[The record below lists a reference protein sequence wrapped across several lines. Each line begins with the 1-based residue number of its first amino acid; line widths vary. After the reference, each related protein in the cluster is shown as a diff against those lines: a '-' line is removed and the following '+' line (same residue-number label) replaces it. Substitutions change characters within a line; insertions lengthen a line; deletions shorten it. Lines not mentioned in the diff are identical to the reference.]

1 MLPPILGDQEVVYGC
16 VGSWFALAMS
26 AVPFAAMLIEVMMTP
41 SSRSWLL
48 SLATST
54 VLSFATRTGLSQHVQ
69 LRILAIVFP
78 SHPQLARLAAYDA
91 VYVAYVTS
99 LGSWSAL
106 IVCLSIGGLRA
117 VTFSDARAIVWLDV
131 NETVPY
137 VILGEVCGQLICTT
151 AAWLGHRR
159 GLIKRTMSSFA
170 AGHPLGNVDFRTMD
184 AKGYAFVYGVGCA
197 FVYAIFMTFLGSGFV
212 TGQRKVFDKTTIDV
226 WVLRVLSGC
235 AANGTLSS
243 DGAGALA
250 TELEEAAGPSKLPA

>member
-26 AVPFAAMLIEVMMTP
+26 AVPLAAMLIEVMMTP
-41 SSRSWLL
+41 SSRMWLL

-54 VLSFATRTGLSQHVQ
+54 FLSFATRTGLSQHVQ

-78 SHPQLARLAAYDA
+78 SYPQLARLAAHDA
-91 VYVAYVTS
+91 VYLAYVRS

-117 VTFSDARAIVWLDV
+117 VTFGDARAIVWLDA
-131 NETVPY
+131 NDTVPY
-137 VILGEVCGQLICTT
+137 VILGEVCGQLICIT

-159 GLIKRTMSSFA
+159 GLIQFTMSSFA

-184 AKGYAFVYGVGCA
+184 AAGYAFVYGFGCA
-197 FVYAIFMTFLGSGFV
+197 FVYAIFVTFLGAGFV
-212 TGQRKVFDKTTIDV
+212 TGQHKGFDVSTVDV

-243 DGAGALA
+243 DGTTPLVH
-250 TELEEAAGPSKLPA
+250 